1 MTLQRTNR
9 GEEYAERSIAVQSRA
24 VRWGPDGVGLQFIL
38 SDDQDL
44 RHGKTTMMDAASRE
58 EFELFLAQ
66 LTLER

>member
-1 MTLQRTNR
+1 VEC
-9 GEEYAERSIAVQSRA
+9 GD

-38 SDDQDL
+38 TDDQDL

-66 LTLER
+66 LKFEG